1 MVESELLAPFERM
14 LASLFSPEA
23 VRSLERGKDSEEA
36 WKELAESG
44 FLDAL
49 VSEEHG
55 GAGLVLADILP
66 LWLALGRHAVPLPVA
81 ETMVARALLAGGETP
96 DGPLALADIDPANAP
111 PCGIDAL
118 AGLVRAAII
127 AGAAGRLL
135 DLTVAY
141 ANERVQFGRPI
152 GKQQAVQQQLA
163 VMAEEVVAVRLAVET
178 AGATTDP
185 WPTREAA
192 ACAKANA
199 SAAAPRI
206 AGIAHAVHGA
216 IGISEEY
223 DLQLFTRLLHAQ
235 RLADGSE
242 TLWNRELGTA
252 LLDGDTTVLDFL
264 RERVFD

>member
-1 MVESELLAPFERM
+1 MTASELLEPFERM
-14 LASLFSPEA
+14 LESLFPP
-23 VRSLERGKDSEEA
+23 VRVRAFERGEDASEA
-36 WKELAESG
+36 WAEIAESG

-49 VSEEHG
+49 VPESDG
-55 GAGLVLADILP
+55 GAVLPLAQVLP

-81 ETMVARALLAGGETP
+81 ETMVARALLAGDETP
-96 DGPLALADIDPANAP
+96 HGPMALTQIDPANAP

-118 AGLVRAAII
+118 AGLIRAALI

-135 DLTVAY
+135 DMTVTY
-141 ANERVQFGRPI
+141 ANDRVQFGKPI

-163 VMAEEVVAVRLAVET
+163 VLAEEAVAVRLAVET
-178 AGATTDP
+178 AGASAQP

-192 ACAKANA
+192 ACAKACA

-235 RLADGSE
+235 RLEDGSE
-242 TLWNRELGTA
+242 TLWNREVGTA
-252 LLDGDTTVLDFL
+252 LLASEASVLDFL
-264 RERVFD
+264 RERVFR